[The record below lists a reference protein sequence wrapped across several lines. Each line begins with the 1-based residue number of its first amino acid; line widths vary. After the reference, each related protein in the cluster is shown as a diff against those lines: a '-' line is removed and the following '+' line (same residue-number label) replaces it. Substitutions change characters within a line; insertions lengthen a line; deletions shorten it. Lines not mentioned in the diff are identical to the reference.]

1 MLFQEQ
7 LIYGTPSNGFFWDN
21 SKLANNKLFWLLWR
35 KPWGHFG
42 NYCDKKSWGYFI
54 YSESSEILLI
64 FLVNIFLL
72 THFTPMFHPLYPLK
86 TSEKHYIPEN
96 FEMPVQ
102 VLWLNSNKFCKKYNI
117 ETISLTLS
125 LLIRFNYYYVL
136 HPYFHVIGI
145 F

>member
-1 MLFQEQ
+1 MIPEA
-7 LIYGTPSNGFFWDN
+7 D
-21 SKLANNKLFWLLWR
+21 
-35 KPWGHFG
+35 
-42 NYCDKKSWGYFI
+42 
-54 YSESSEILLI
+54 
-64 FLVNIFLL
+64 
-72 THFTPMFHPLYPLK
+72 
-86 TSEKHYIPEN
+86 YIPEN

-102 VLWLNSNKFCKKYNI
+102 VLWLNSNKFCKKFNI